1 MHKYIAVP
9 LTCALAMMALTG
21 CTDPS
26 TLYENND
33 LVAQGTTSYKAA
45 EWSQSSLTDEGTI
58 DYAAGAVSLTGAKEA
73 FSFTMH
79 ADSANLD
86 VYDTIT
92 CDTGVCKILI
102 VDTDTKSVAAEYT
115 ETAYDTIKL
124 NGGNYTVYLVGKD
137 DASFTATLSLYSLG
151 GASHGPLMRI
161 QRQTPANDTF
171 HFQENHRTSAFFRKS
186 CCGNVRI
193 ADNTSMR
200 TKRAPLRYNFRR
212 AALFVKIHACISY
225 TSLSQRRVL
234 CTTNP
239 RKA

>member
-1 MHKYIAVP
+1 MSRQKQAISHSGSPGTKAVKHNAQIH
-9 LTCALAMMALTG
+9 C
-21 CTDPS
+21 S
-26 TLYENND
+26 TFDLRPRYDGSDRLYRPFNAVRDND

-79 ADSANLD
+79 TDSANLD

-92 CDTGVCKILI
+92 CDTGACKILI

-137 DASFTATLSLYSLG
+137 DASFTTTLSLYSLG
-151 GASHGPLMRI
+151 GDITWSVDEDTA
-161 QRQTPANDTF
+161 ANTG
-171 HFQENHRTSAFFRKS
+171 K
-186 CCGNVRI
+186 
-193 ADNTSMR
+193 
-200 TKRAPLRYNFRR
+200 
-212 AALFVKIHACISY
+212 
-225 TSLSQRRVL
+225 
-234 CTTNP
+234 
-239 RKA
+239 

>member
-1 MHKYIAVP
+1 
-9 LTCALAMMALTG
+9 MALTG

-33 LVAQGTTSYKAA
+33 LVAQGTTAYKAA
-45 EWSQSSLTDEGTI
+45 EWSQSSLTDDGTI

-92 CDTGVCKILI
+92 CDTGACKILI

-137 DASFTATLSLYSLG
+137 DRAVY
-151 GASHGPLMRI
+151 
-161 QRQTPANDTF
+161 
-171 HFQENHRTSAFFRKS
+171 RKVKVLFEHQGVS
-186 CCGNVRI
+186 VVEGELAEGDRVVVDGQVRL
-193 ADNTSMR
+193 
-200 TKRAPLRYNFRR
+200 APGL
-212 AALFVKIHACISY
+212 AV
-225 TSLSQRRVL
+225 QVL
-234 CTTNP
+234 E
-239 RKA
+239 

>member
-1 MHKYIAVP
+1 MRKYIAAP

-92 CDTGVCKILI
+92 CDTGACKILI

-137 DASFTATLSLYSLG
+137 DASFTTTLSLYSLG
-151 GASHGPLMRI
+151 GDITWLLDEDTAAKTGKCYILPL
-161 QRQTPANDTF
+161 
-171 HFQENHRTSAFFRKS
+171 RKS
-186 CCGNVRI
+186 QNQRI
-193 ADNTSMR
+193 FS
-200 TKRAPLRYNFRR
+200 KILLRKCANCR
-212 AALFVKIHACISY
+212 
-225 TSLSQRRVL
+225 
-234 CTTNP
+234 
-239 RKA
+239 

>member
-1 MHKYIAVP
+1 MSRLKQAISHSGSPGTKAVKHNAQIH
-9 LTCALAMMALTG
+9 C
-21 CTDPS
+21 S
-26 TLYENND
+26 TFDLRPRYDGSDRLYENND

-58 DYAAGAVSLTGAKEA
+58 DYAVGAVSLTGAKEA

-92 CDTGVCKILI
+92 CDTGACKILI

-151 GASHGPLMRI
+151 GDITWSVDEDTA
-161 QRQTPANDTF
+161 ANTG
-171 HFQENHRTSAFFRKS
+171 K
-186 CCGNVRI
+186 
-193 ADNTSMR
+193 
-200 TKRAPLRYNFRR
+200 
-212 AALFVKIHACISY
+212 
-225 TSLSQRRVL
+225 
-234 CTTNP
+234 
-239 RKA
+239 

>member
-1 MHKYIAVP
+1 
-9 LTCALAMMALTG
+9 MMALTG

-92 CDTGVCKILI
+92 CDTGACKILI

-151 GASHGPLMRI
+151 GDITWSVNEDTA
-161 QRQTPANDTF
+161 ANTG
-171 HFQENHRTSAFFRKS
+171 K
-186 CCGNVRI
+186 
-193 ADNTSMR
+193 
-200 TKRAPLRYNFRR
+200 
-212 AALFVKIHACISY
+212 
-225 TSLSQRRVL
+225 
-234 CTTNP
+234 
-239 RKA
+239 

>member
-1 MHKYIAVP
+1 MRKYIAIP

-92 CDTGVCKILI
+92 CDTGACKILI

-151 GASHGPLMRI
+151 GDITWSVDEDTA
-161 QRQTPANDTF
+161 ANTG
-171 HFQENHRTSAFFRKS
+171 K
-186 CCGNVRI
+186 
-193 ADNTSMR
+193 
-200 TKRAPLRYNFRR
+200 
-212 AALFVKIHACISY
+212 
-225 TSLSQRRVL
+225 
-234 CTTNP
+234 
-239 RKA
+239 